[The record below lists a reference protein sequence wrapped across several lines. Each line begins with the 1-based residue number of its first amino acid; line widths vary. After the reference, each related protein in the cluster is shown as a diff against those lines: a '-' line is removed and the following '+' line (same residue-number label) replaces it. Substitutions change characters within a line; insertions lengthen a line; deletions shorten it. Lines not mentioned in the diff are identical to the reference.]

1 MYRAVLSY
9 DLDKKGVG
17 VQRDRD
23 FLVSI
28 ARRYYIDEKS
38 QQQIAQEFG
47 LSRPTVSNLLRKCR
61 ETGVVQIRIQDGSPY
76 ATAVGDDL
84 VRRFGLEHAIIVPA
98 TDDASL
104 MRSVGAVAADYT
116 VGLLKDSIKVGI
128 AWGTSLY
135 HMVHQLPSER
145 YKDAS
150 VVQLMGGFGVAD
162 PQYDGADLA
171 REFSKRI
178 HGRYYPLQ
186 CPVLVKNIMLK
197 ELLIKEP
204 AIQEA
209 LQQAKSLDIA
219 FVGICS
225 NNPEQSAMVRAGFLS
240 PKEAKEIQGAGT
252 VGHLCG
258 YSFDAQGKWMDIS
271 SNHRVIGI
279 DFHDFLA
286 IPHRVGIAYGLQKV
300 EAIRAALI
308 GGHLTTL
315 ITDEITAKHVLM
327 A

>member
-1 MYRAVLSY
+1 
-9 DLDKKGVG
+9 

-38 QQQIAQEFG
+38 QQEIAQEFG

-61 ETGVVQIRIQDGSPY
+61 ETGVVQIQIQDGSPH
-76 ATAVGDDL
+76 ATALGDEL
-84 VRRFGLEHAIIVPA
+84 TKQFSLQHAVIVPT
-98 TDDASL
+98 TDDSSL
-104 MRSVGAVAADYT
+104 MRAVGAVAAEYA
-116 VGLLKDSIKVGI
+116 VSQLREAIQIGI

-145 YKDAS
+145 CKDAS
-150 VVQLMGGFGVAD
+150 VVQLMGGFGATN

-171 REFSKRI
+171 REFSQRI

-186 CPVLVKNIMLK
+186 CPVIVKNSMVK

-204 AIQEA
+204 GIQEA
-209 LQQAKSLDIA
+209 LQRTKSLDLA
-219 FVGICS
+219 FVGISS
-225 NNPEQSAMVRAGFLS
+225 NDPTQSAMVRAGFLS
-240 PKEAKEIQGAGT
+240 QKEAKEIQGAGA

-258 YSFDAQGKWMDIS
+258 YSFDAHGTWMDIS
-271 SNHRVIGI
+271 YNHRIIGV
-279 DFHDFLA
+279 DFQDFMK
-286 IPHRVGIAYGLQKV
+286 IPSRVGIAYGLQKA

-315 ITDEITAKHVLM
+315 ITDEVTAKQVLHG
-327 A
+327 